1 MDISTCPLHV
11 PFNIHSEPWGL
22 WDGETD
28 IEGDG
33 ARNATQ
39 ADENTPA
46 VVHMLQLVE
55 TVRDDGIFVR
65 DDGQ

>member
-1 MDISTCPLHV
+1 VNRGVSV
-11 PFNIHSEPWGL
+11 
-22 WDGETD
+22 WDGETE

-33 ARNATQ
+33 AWNATQ

-46 VVHMLQLVE
+46 VVHMLRLVE
-55 TVRDDGIFVR
+55 IVRDDGIFVR